1 MRTEAGSCRRVEVK
15 KKVKRSARQILQTKM
30 KEKSALGLHSER
42 KTEIGRERLFDNTRG
57 S

>member
-15 KKVKRSARQILQTKM
+15 KKVKRSARQILKTKM
-30 KEKSALGLHSER
+30 KEKSALGLHSEQ